1 MRKGI
6 PQGTAKLETTRL
18 EKAQVQNL
26 KLTGYSTQGRF
37 KNFVI
42 QPIVAI
48 LYTNLHVKES
58 CIGMPM
64 VNTTWLGMEGATK
77 VQYMRLCFEQT
88 QPVFRGAE
96 CQAWCQDSWFEYWGP
111 G

>member
-1 MRKGI
+1 MLLGVIFLFFWPVDMRKGI

-64 VNTTWLGMEGATK
+64 VKYN
-77 VQYMRLCFEQT
+77 V
-88 QPVFRGAE
+88 
-96 CQAWCQDSWFEYWGP
+96 AWDGGSD
-111 G
+111 